1 LVPLLAIDPHF
12 HHSDLP
18 LPLEAV
24 AGLGGLAVP
33 DGAAKGVLVTTLAPA
48 SAPVEGGLV
57 FIENAHNV
65 ALDALGPCSAVIGPA
80 DLADRLPEGPVHL
93 ATRASRHAF
102 QDIALGL
109 FAGSLGDAGA
119 IADPAAAL
127 RPPSGAI
134 VSPTA
139 QLEEGV
145 VLTPGAVIGD
155 EVEIGAG
162 TIVGANAVIA
172 RGCRIGR
179 NSRIGAGASLQYA
192 LLGDRVQIM
201 PGAAIGQDGFGYVPR
216 ADGLRKMPQLGRVI
230 IQDDVEIGAN
240 TTVDRGT
247 LGDTVI
253 GQGTKID
260 NLVQIAH
267 NVRIGMHTV
276 IAGHCGISGS
286 VTIGDQCML
295 GGGVGVADQIVIGDR
310 VQVAGRAGVMDDI
323 PSGERWGGLPARPA
337 RQALREALALRRLA
351 NDRKRSGQ
359 SD

>member
-1 LVPLLAIDPHF
+1 MPILAIDPHF
-12 HHSDLP
+12 HRSDLP
-18 LPLEAV
+18 LPLDIV
-24 AGLGGLAVP
+24 AGRGDLVLP
-33 DGAAKGVLVTTLAPA
+33 DGAAGRAVVTTLAPA
-48 SAPVEGGLV
+48 SAPVTGSLV
-57 FIENAHNV
+57 FIESARNV
-65 ALDALGPCSAVIGPA
+65 ALDALGLCSAVIGPA
-80 DLADRLPEGPVHL
+80 DLAGLLPEGPVHL
-93 ATRASRHAF
+93 AANAPRHAF
-102 QDIALGL
+102 QDIALAL
-109 FAGSLGDAGA
+109 FADSIGDAVA
-119 IADPAAAL
+119 IADPATAL
-127 RPPSGAI
+127 HPSSGAT

-139 QLEEGV
+139 RLEDGV
-145 VLTPGAVIGD
+145 ILAPGAVIGD
-155 EVEIGAG
+155 DVEIGAG

-179 NSRIGAGASLQYA
+179 NGHIGAGASLQYA
-192 LLGDRVQIM
+192 LLGDRVQIL

-216 ADGLRKMPQLGRVI
+216 ADGLRKMPQLGRVV

-240 TTVDRGT
+240 TAIDRGT

-310 VQVAGRAGVMDDI
+310 VQIAGGAGVMDNI
-323 PSGERWGGLPARPA
+323 PSGERWGGSPAKPARD
-337 RQALREALALRRLA
+337 ALREVLALRRLA
-351 NDRKRSGQ
+351 NDRKRSAQ

>member
-1 LVPLLAIDPHF
+1 M
-12 HHSDLP
+12 
-18 LPLEAV
+18 V
-24 AGLGGLAVP
+24 AGHGGLTVP
-33 DGAAKGVLVTTLAPA
+33 AGADAGRLVTTLAPA
-48 SAPVEGGLV
+48 SAPVDGCLV
-57 FIENAHNV
+57 FAENAHSV
-65 ALDALGPCSAVIGPA
+65 TPGRLAMCSAVIGPA
-80 DLADRLPEGPVHL
+80 NLADRLPEGPVLL
-93 ATRASRHAF
+93 ATPAPRHAF
-102 QDIALGL
+102 QDIALAL
-109 FAGSLGDAGA
+109 FAGSLGDALA
-119 IADPAAAL
+119 IADPDAA
-127 RPPSGAI
+127 RRTSSGAV
-134 VSPTA
+134 VSHTA
-139 QLEEGV
+139 HVEHDV
-145 VLTPGAVIGD
+145 VLAPGAVIGD
-155 EVEIGAG
+155 NVEIGAG
-162 TIVGANAVIA
+162 TIIGANAVVA

-179 NSRIGAGASLQYA
+179 HCHIGAGTSLQYA
-192 LLGDRVQIM
+192 LLGDRVHIL

-216 ADGLRKMPQLGRVI
+216 PDGLRKMPQLGRVI

-286 VTIGDQCML
+286 ATIGDQCML
-295 GGGVGVADQIVIGDR
+295 GGGVGIADQIVIGDR

-351 NDRKRSGQ
+351 NDRKRSDQ

>member
-1 LVPLLAIDPHF
+1 MPILAIDPHF
-12 HHSDLP
+12 HRSDLP
-18 LPLEAV
+18 LPLDIV
-24 AGLGGLAVP
+24 AGRGDLVLP
-33 DGAAKGVLVTTLAPA
+33 DGGAGRAVVTTLAPA
-48 SAPVEGGLV
+48 SAPVTGSLV
-57 FIENAHNV
+57 FIESARNV
-65 ALDALGPCSAVIGPA
+65 ALDTLGLCSAVIGPA
-80 DLADRLPEGPVHL
+80 DLAGLLPEGPVHL
-93 ATRASRHAF
+93 SANAPRHAF
-102 QDIALGL
+102 QDIALAL
-109 FAGSLGDAGA
+109 FADSIGDAVA
-119 IADPAAAL
+119 IADPATAL
-127 RPPSGAI
+127 HPSSGAT

-139 QLEEGV
+139 RLEDGV
-145 VLTPGAVIGD
+145 ILAPGAVIGD
-155 EVEIGAG
+155 DVEIGAG

-179 NSRIGAGASLQYA
+179 NGRIGAGASLQYA
-192 LLGDRVQIM
+192 LLGDRVQIL
-201 PGAAIGQDGFGYVPR
+201 PGAAIGQDGFGSVPR
-216 ADGLRKMPQLGRVI
+216 ADGLRKMPQLGRVV

-240 TTVDRGT
+240 TAIDRGT

-310 VQVAGRAGVMDDI
+310 VQIAGGAGVMDNI
-323 PSGERWGGLPARPA
+323 PSGERWGGSPAKPARD
-337 RQALREALALRRLA
+337 ALREVLALRRLA
-351 NDRKRSGQ
+351 NDRKRSAQ

>member
-1 LVPLLAIDPHF
+1 MPLLAIDPHF
-12 HHSDLP
+12 HRSDLP
-18 LPLEAV
+18 LPLDIV
-24 AGLGGLAVP
+24 AGHGELILP
-33 DGAAKGVLVTTLAPA
+33 DGAGKGAIVTTLAPA
-48 SAPVEGGLV
+48 STPVKGCLV
-57 FIENAHNV
+57 FIESARNV
-65 ALDALGPCSAVIGPA
+65 AFDTLGACSAVIGPA
-80 DLADRLPEGPVHL
+80 DLAERLPQGPVYL
-93 ATRASRHAF
+93 AARAPRHAF
-102 QDIALGL
+102 QDIALAL
-109 FAGSLGDAGA
+109 FAASIGDAVT
-119 IADPAAAL
+119 IEDPAAAL

-134 VSPTA
+134 ISHTA

-145 VLTPGAVIGD
+145 VLAPGAVIGD
-155 EVEIGAG
+155 DVEIGAG

-179 NSRIGAGASLQYA
+179 QSRIGTGVSLQYA
-192 LLGDRVQIM
+192 LLGDRVQIL

-216 ADGLRKMPQLGRVI
+216 ADGLRKMPQLGRVV

-240 TTVDRGT
+240 TAVDRGT

-260 NLVQIAH
+260 NLVQVAH
-267 NVRIGMHTV
+267 NVRIGMRTV
-276 IAGHCGISGS
+276 IAGQCGISGS

-310 VQVAGRAGVMDDI
+310 VQVAGGAGVMDNI
-323 PSGERWGGLPARPA
+323 PSGERWGGFPAKPARE
-337 RQALREALALRRLA
+337 ALREVLALRRLA

>member
-1 LVPLLAIDPHF
+1 VPLLAIDPHF
-12 HHSDLP
+12 HLSDLP

-24 AGLGGLAVP
+24 AGHGDLPLP
-33 DGAAKGVLVTTLAPA
+33 DGADKGTLITTFAPA
-48 SAPVEGGLV
+48 SAPVKGCLV
-57 FIENAHNV
+57 FIESARNV
-65 ALDALGPCSAVIGPA
+65 ALDTLGLCSAVIGPA
-80 DLADRLPEGPVHL
+80 DLAEHLPHGPVHL
-93 ATRASRHAF
+93 AARSPRHAF
-102 QDIALGL
+102 QDIALAL
-109 FAGSLGDAGA
+109 FAGSIGDAVA

-134 VSPTA
+134 VSPSA
-139 QLEEGV
+139 RLEDGV
-145 VLTPGAVIGD
+145 VLAPGAVIGD
-155 EVEIGAG
+155 DVEIGTG
-162 TIVGANAVIA
+162 TIIGANAVIA

-179 NSRIGAGASLQYA
+179 NGRIGPGVSVQYA
-192 LLGDRVQIM
+192 LLGDRVQIL

-216 ADGLRKMPQLGRVI
+216 ADGLRKMPQLGRVV

-240 TTVDRGT
+240 TSVDRGT

-260 NLVQIAH
+260 NLVQVAH

-310 VQVAGRAGVMDDI
+310 VQVAGGAGVMDNI
-323 PSGERWGGLPARPA
+323 PSGERWGGFPAKPARD
-337 RQALREALALRRLA
+337 ALREVLALRRLA